1 MKVRI
6 ALIFVGVV
14 GVPLVLWLMLVGH
27 VKPQHTISRRDIVTA
42 AVSDIKMT
50 MDTFPKSTFNRSRL
64 PDTNITTEIWV
75 RLNKRAT
82 TGFEK
87 YSRERPDQDIHILHG
102 ANNIADIALYY
113 EFTNEQTGEMD
124 IDLFFTN
131 YDDAAKALVGLVRN

>member
-1 MKVRI
+1 MKTRI
-6 ALIFVGVV
+6 ALIFGGIVGIA
-14 GVPLVLWLMLVGH
+14 LILLLMLVGH

-42 AVSDIKMT
+42 AVSEMR
-50 MDTFPKSTFNRSRL
+50 NRSRL

-75 RLNKRAT
+75 RLTKRAT

-102 ANNIADIALYY
+102 ANNIADIAMYHA
-113 EFTNEQTGEMD
+113 FTNEQAGEME

-131 YDDAAKALVGLVRN
+131 YDEATKAYAGLLEK

>member
-1 MKVRI
+1 MKTRI
-6 ALIFVGVV
+6 ALIFGGIVGIA
-14 GVPLVLWLMLVGH
+14 LILLLMLVGH

-42 AVSDIKMT
+42 AVSEMR
-50 MDTFPKSTFNRSRL
+50 NRSRL

-75 RLNKRAT
+75 RLTKRAT

-102 ANNIADIALYY
+102 ANNIVDIAMYHA
-113 EFTNEQTGEMD
+113 FTNEQAGEME

-131 YDDAAKALVGLVRN
+131 YDEATKAYAGLLEK